1 MKDKNRIKSFL
12 KQFEE
17 LWEQYPNLSFGQL
30 VYDLSK
36 KNDIYNIKDD
46 EYLDTI
52 NEVLNKKYCNVERFI
67 KLVNLARSK
76 VPDIQLLIRNDDDD
90 KYFIHLYTKN
100 HSYYE
105 TSTFYLN
112 GALNKVESIIK
123 NEL

>member
-1 MKDKNRIKSFL
+1 MKDKNRIKPFL

-67 KLVNLARSK
+67 KYIIYSLIFIFIC
-76 VPDIQLLIRNDDDD
+76 DIM
-90 KYFIHLYTKN
+90 KAFFCK
-100 HSYYE
+100 
-105 TSTFYLN
+105 
-112 GALNKVESIIK
+112 A
-123 NEL
+123 